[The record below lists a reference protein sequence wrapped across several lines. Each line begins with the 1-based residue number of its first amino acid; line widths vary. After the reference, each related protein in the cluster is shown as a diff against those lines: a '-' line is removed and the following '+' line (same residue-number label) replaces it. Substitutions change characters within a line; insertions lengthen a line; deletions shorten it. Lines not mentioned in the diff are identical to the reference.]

1 MVEET
6 APSKEEVETDLQLS
20 YITDKNNSLIE
31 QITSQLQELDN
42 ISIFVDE
49 KRAVFRH
56 EQKLSDI
63 QPENSGVNVS
73 RNGESTVL
81 TVLSSSGDKSIAE
94 PNSLTSLPTA
104 EYLQYVLEI
113 ALRQDQNNPQT
124 DEASVVPDE
133 TKPFAAPLSHAQL
146 IAIARRGKF

>member
-73 RNGESTVL
+73 RN
-81 TVLSSSGDKSIAE
+81 
-94 PNSLTSLPTA
+94 A